1 MSDRAAWILGVLL
14 LAFWLG
20 MRVHKV
26 RDFNRNLRSIRKA
39 SAANTI
45 EHAFKSVSLER
56 LNPVSRDGGQSWD
69 FSKACCP
76 DCSSQLFHPGPSGG
90 EAHLIKCAGCGSK
103 FWYGPPFTPKRLQN
117 DDSIYR
123 MNVFAS
129 LEDIA

>member
-1 MSDRAAWILGVLL
+1 MSDKAAWILGVLL
-14 LAFWLG
+14 LAVWSG
-20 MRVHKV
+20 ERAHRVWEFK
-26 RDFNRNLRSIRKA
+26 RNLRSIRKA
-39 SAANTI
+39 SAADTI
-45 EHAFKSVSLER
+45 EHAFKAVNLSS
-56 LNPVSRDGGQSWD
+56 LNPSTRDGWNWD

-76 DCSSQLFHPGPSGG
+76 DCRSQLFHPGPSGG

-117 DDSIYR
+117 DDSLYR